1 MGGSGGTKVEAPK
14 PSEEELAL
22 RREQTALAQQQRQ
35 IIEETMRQQN
45 LLQPILMENQGYRP
59 IYSTV
64 DPAAQQRAQQID
76 ARLGELQGFV
86 NTARPAINLPQY
98 VGEAQKYATMQQLGL
113 TPEQFDQSYDRMVN
127 NEGAFYYRKEGV
139 NQIAGTNINQYGE
152 EMNALQRERG
162 TLADRLTAGRITGYE
177 LLPEVA
183 AQQKRLRELQGQQQE
198 ITGMMQERTLKALR
212 GELPI
217 DPAIER
223 WISEGRQTLGDQ
235 LRANLGTGY
244 ATSTPG
250 IQALAEF
257 DKRANEIRSAAQR
270 DAIYNTSQLQQAGT
284 QFGSSI
290 DQMRLGNVTG
300 LQTLPF
306 GGAQGIGAAGAALQG
321 PLSGYLQD
329 RNMQFQAAVQ
339 NAQQANQPSGL
350 GQVLGSVVG
359 GVGGFFLGGP
369 AGAMAGASLG
379 GGAGKVF

>member
-59 IYSTV
+59 IYSQV
-64 DPAAQQRAQQID
+64 DPAAVERAQQID
-76 ARLGELQGFV
+76 ARLGELQGLV
-86 NTARPAINLPQY
+86 NTAKPGVKLPAY
-98 VGEAQKYATMQQLGL
+98 VGAGQEQQVMQRYGL
-113 TPEQFDQSYDRMVN
+113 TPEQFDQQYYGGVN
-127 NEGAFYYRKEGV
+127 NEGRFFMLRD
-139 NQIAGTNINQYGE
+139 NAGMLPGTDISGYGA
-152 EMNALQRERG
+152 EMANLQRERG

-235 LRANLGTGY
+235 LRANLGSGY
-244 ATSTPG
+244 LTSTPG

-300 LQTLPF
+300 IQTMPF
-306 GGAQGIGAAGAALQG
+306 GGAQGLGAAGAALQG

-339 NAQQANQPSGL
+339 NAQQANQPSGF
-350 GQVLGSVVG
+350 GQLLGSVVG
-359 GVGGFFLGGP
+359 GIGGFMLGGP

>member
-1 MGGSGGTKVEAPK
+1 MGGGGSKVEAPK

-59 IYSTV
+59 IYSQV
-64 DPAAQQRAQQID
+64 DPAAQQRAQAID
-76 ARLGELQGFV
+76 ARISELQGLMAPQRAGQSLASRWVPVEGGSAFMNLDTGMYWVPGEMGSATPTDFYNQRMGAV
-86 NTARPAINLPQY
+86 N
-98 VGEAQKYATMQQLGL
+98 
-113 TPEQFDQSYDRMVN
+113 PEYQAEIDRL
-127 NEGAFYYRKEGV
+127 
-139 NQIAGTNINQYGE
+139 NQ
-152 EMNALQRERG
+152 ERG
-162 TLADRLTAGRITGYE
+162 TLGDRLVGGRITGYE

-235 LRANLGTGY
+235 LRANLGSGY
-244 ATSTPG
+244 LTSTPG

-270 DAIYNTSQLQQAGT
+270 DALYNTNQLQMAG
-284 QFGSSI
+284 QQYSGQLE
-290 DQMRLGNVTG
+290 QMRLGNVTG
-300 LQTLPF
+300 LQTMPF
-306 GGAQGIGAAGAALQG
+306 GGAQGLGATASTLQG
-321 PLSGYLQD
+321 PLSGYIQD

-339 NAQQANQPSGL
+339 NAQQANRPSPVGAIVGTL
-350 GQVLGSVVG
+350 AGSLLG
-359 GVGGFFLGGP
+359 GVG
-369 AGAMAGASLG
+369 AAA
-379 GGAGKVF
+379 GGALGAALF